1 MDQQYLQQFIEQNAM
16 EILAIIQ
23 MIYQMNEEDLN
34 AFMEQLTAFAE
45 RQQEGGASGEQMAE
59 EQMANNE
66 MYGGY

>member
-1 MDQQYLQQFIEQNAM
+1 MDRQYLQQFIEQNAM

-34 AFMEQLTAFAE
+34 AFMEQLTALAK
-45 RQQEGGASGEQMAE
+45 RQQGGGDQMAE

>member
-34 AFMEQLTAFAE
+34 AFMEQLTALAQ

-59 EQMANNE
+59 EQMANDE
-66 MYGGY
+66 MYGY

>member
-1 MDQQYLQQFIEQNAM
+1 MNQQYLQQFIEHNAM

-34 AFMEQLTAFAE
+34 AFMEQLTALAK
-45 RQQEGGASGEQMAE
+45 RQQGGGDQMAE

>member
-1 MDQQYLQQFIEQNAM
+1 MNQQYLQQFIEQNAM

-34 AFMEQLTAFAE
+34 AFMEQLTALAK
-45 RQQEGGASGEQMAE
+45 RQQGGGDQMAE

>member
-1 MDQQYLQQFIEQNAM
+1 M

-45 RQQEGGASGEQMAE
+45 RQQGGGDQMAE

>member
-23 MIYQMNEEDLN
+23 MIYQMKEEDLN
-34 AFMEQLTAFAE
+34 AFMERLTALAK
-45 RQQEGGASGEQMAE
+45 RQQGGGDQMAE

>member
-1 MDQQYLQQFIEQNAM
+1 MDQQYLQRFIEQNAR

-34 AFMEQLTAFAE
+34 AFMEQLTALAE
-45 RQQEGGASGEQMAE
+45 RQQGGGDQMAE
-59 EQMANNE
+59 EQMANHE

>member
-34 AFMEQLTAFAE
+34 AFMEQLTALAK
-45 RQQEGGASGEQMAE
+45 RQQGGGDQMAE

>member
-34 AFMEQLTAFAE
+34 AFMERLTALAK
-45 RQQEGGASGEQMAE
+45 RQQGGGDQMAE